1 MAEAQ
6 ILVVDVGGNNI
17 KIKHAAHVEKRK
29 TKSGPEMTPERM
41 VDAVRKLAGDWRFD
55 HVTIGYPGP
64 VREGRLVL
72 EPPAPDAPGVAA
84 IVEASDGVEIRAQAL
99 VAARSYL
106 AIPLFLPLL
115 WWLGIHAAAVPLAV
129 AALGSAAAAVS
140 LLVSRGR
147 WLRAWVWVSLAG
159 NAVMMVLFS
168 RMFGPLLA
176 VPAMASTL
184 GMTAMT
190 VPGLRPWPLLPVL
203 LVAAV
208 LGPWA
213 AEALGWLQP
222 TTWIEHDALVVTS
235 SVIDL
240 PRGPTLAVLAIHTV
254 TLTAIAAHYM
264 RQLTQV
270 NRDARLRLLS
280 QAWLLEQLAAGDD
293 GAA

>member
-1 MAEAQ
+1 MQAWLDGVRDSRRRRELAADHRDRARAALILHDRVAAMREASSAVALDPGDDAAAE
-6 ILVVDVGGNNI
+6 IL
-17 KIKHAAHVEKRK
+17 
-29 TKSGPEMTPERM
+29 
-41 VDAVRKLAGDWRFD
+41 
-55 HVTIGYPGP
+55 
-64 VREGRLVL
+64 GRLVL